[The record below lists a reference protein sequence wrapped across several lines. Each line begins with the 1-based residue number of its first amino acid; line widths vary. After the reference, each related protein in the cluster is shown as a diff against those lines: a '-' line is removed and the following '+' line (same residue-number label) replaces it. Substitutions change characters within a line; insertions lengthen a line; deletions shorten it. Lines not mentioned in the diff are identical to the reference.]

1 LTLLQAIILGVVQGA
16 TEFIPVSSSGH
27 LVIVPW
33 LLGWQPSGLT
43 FTVVAHLGTATGVL
57 IFFWNDWKKMAQ
69 SAFRWL
75 RTGKAGEGTQL
86 MGLIVLGTIPTAIV
100 GLLFQK
106 QLEGLFD
113 HPLVAILMLLVTA
126 LLLTIGERIGKLR
139 RDVDDMTWIDSLI
152 IGGTQVIA
160 IVPGISRSGSTIA
173 AGRARDLKRA
183 DAARFSFLLATP
195 LILGIGTVEMTQLI
209 QAGSDMN
216 QIVPLLAGF
225 AAALISTY
233 FVIRWLLNYLRTRS
247 TIVFAVYCV
256 AASLISLAVF
266 FIRTG

>member
-1 LTLLQAIILGVVQGA
+1 
-16 TEFIPVSSSGH
+16 
-27 LVIVPW
+27 VIVPW

-57 IFFWNDWKKMAQ
+57 IFFWNDWKEMAQ
-69 SAFRWL
+69 SVFRWL
-75 RTGKAGEGTQL
+75 RTGEAGEGTRL
-86 MGLIVLGTIPTAIV
+86 AGLIVLGTIPTAIV

-106 QLEGLFD
+106 QLEGMFD
-113 HPLVAILMLLVTA
+113 HPLIAILMLLVTA
-126 LLLTIGERIGKLR
+126 LLLTVGERIGKLR
-139 RDVDDMTWIDSLI
+139 RDVEDMTWVDSLI

-173 AGRARDLKRA
+173 AGRIRDLKRA
-183 DAARFSFLLATP
+183 DAARYSFLLATP
-195 LILGIGTVEMTQLI
+195 LILGIGVIEMTQLI

-216 QIVPLLAGF
+216 QIAPLLAGF

-247 TIVFAVYCV
+247 TTVFAVYCV

-266 FIRTG
+266 FIRAG